1 MQKSKIRVMSVFG
14 TRPEATKMG
23 PVLRA
28 LESDRDIESL
38 VCVTA
43 QHRGMLD
50 EVLEIFDIKPDYDLD
65 IMKEGQSLEYITTS
79 ALNGICEV
87 IDKAAPDML
96 LVHGDTTTTFA
107 SSLAAFYRGVK
118 LGHVE
123 AGLRTGDKL
132 RPYPE
137 EMNRKLTGAL
147 ADIHFA
153 PTERA
158 KKNLLSENVNPAD
171 IFVTGNTA
179 VDCVKNS
186 FQENYVFK
194 RDLLNHID
202 FEDRKV
208 ITVTAHRREN
218 IGEPLENICRALL
231 DIAKQNE
238 DVTIIYPVHPNPA
251 VKNTVYNMLYGAKG
265 VHVTEPLDFVDLH
278 NLMARSYVI
287 LTDSGGI
294 QEEAPTFNK
303 PVLVLREV
311 TERPEGLSSGTLKL
325 TGCERELI
333 VKMTN
338 ELLRNP
344 AEYGRMAAAPNP
356 FGDGFA
362 SGRIVEIIKFC
373 FKFWD
378 KRPEDFYS

>member
-1 MQKSKIRVMSVFG
+1 MQKDKIKVMSVFG

-23 PVLRA
+23 PLVKVLEKDDA
-28 LESDRDIESL
+28 FSSI

-79 ALNGICEV
+79 ALNGLCKV
-87 IDKAAPDML
+87 IDEAKPDLL
-96 LVHGDTTTTFA
+96 LVHGDTTTSFA
-107 SSLAAFYRGVK
+107 GSLAAFYRGVK

-123 AGLRTGDKL
+123 AGLRSYDKL

-137 EMNRKLTGAL
+137 EMNRKLTGVL

-153 PTERA
+153 PTHKA
-158 KKNLLSENVNPAD
+158 KENLYKENINPND

-179 VDCVKNS
+179 VDCVKDS
-186 FQENYVFK
+186 FKDNFIFK
-194 RDLLNHID
+194 RDILNDID
-202 FEDRKV
+202 YKGKKI

-218 IGEPLENICRALL
+218 LGEPLENICKALRI
-231 DIAKQNE
+231 IADEND
-238 DVTIIYPVHPNPA
+238 DVLVIYPVHPNPA
-251 VKNTVYNMLYGAKG
+251 VKNTVYSILSEIKG
-265 VHVTEPLDFVDLH
+265 IYLTEALDFVDLH
-278 NLMARSYVI
+278 NLMARSYLI
-287 LTDSGGI
+287 LTDSGGL
-294 QEEAPTFNK
+294 QEEAPAFNK

-311 TERPEGLSSGTLKL
+311 TERPEGLDAGTLKL
-325 TGCERELI
+325 AGTDKDII

-338 ELLRNP
+338 ELLKNP
-344 AEYGRMAAAPNP
+344 SEYNRMAMAKNP

-362 SGRIVEIIKFC
+362 SKRIAEIIKYC
-373 FKFWD
+373 FKIID
-378 KRPEDFYS
+378 KRPDDFK